1 MASSVGFSSWFFG
14 ITGKEPFP
22 YQERLASASDLPIV
36 LNVMTGAGKTAT
48 IVLGWLWR
56 RRFAEPKIQDKTPRR
71 LVYCLP
77 MRTLVEQTFAE
88 VEEWLAK
95 AGLTDTVAVHRLM
108 GGAVNTRWDALPEK
122 DCILI
127 GTQDQLLSRALNRG
141 YGMSRYKWSI
151 HFALLNN
158 DCLWC
163 MDEVQLMGAGFK
175 TTAQLQGFREH
186 FQTYGVAQS
195 LWMSATLDSEL
206 LHTVDYQP
214 NLYRA
219 HRLTDADFAHPI
231 LRQRMQAQKLLIKA
245 QTESGGKSSDYAK
258 ELAQEVLAAH
268 VPGSLSIVICNRVNR
283 AQELYQMLK
292 KQTHEDL
299 LLIHSRFRA
308 DERQALNQKLRSPH
322 LSGILVA
329 TQAIEAGVDIS
340 AKVMFTELAPWSSLV
355 QRFGR
360 CNRYGEC
367 SEDAKVYWIDMADL
381 QKKGSASP
389 YEIEELEEARSL
401 LGSLAKPDV
410 GSATLAQIKAK
421 PQKAEGLLPRKH
433 DLLQLF
439 DTSTDLAGHDID
451 VSSFIRETDEM
462 DVAIAWRSW
471 EGAEP
476 PNDMGAIRQD
486 ELCRV
491 GLYNAKTF
499 LDGLRKKKRYAWIWD
514 RLQGTWVMAESIY
527 PGMNLLLHCSDG
539 GYSGDLGFTG
549 NFKDLPAELQGDV
562 IEQDQ
567 NEADLLTNAGQFITL
582 KQHAEDVSVEVQK
595 LCDSLMNYQ
604 LPEVLLE
611 RAGRWHD
618 LGKAHE
624 AFQEMMTR
632 DRPDRENG
640 QLWAKSDHKARIRK
654 ERQGFRHEL
663 VSALLALQEGE
674 PFLLSYLV
682 AAHHGKVRMTIQPRP
697 HEKQADSGK
706 RYALWVWEG
715 DLIPSVDLGDELMIP
730 EQKINLQCM
739 EFGGGA
745 QGESWTAQAIS
756 LLEEHGPFRLALLET
771 LIRVADWRASSQ
783 GELKDA

>member
-1 MASSVGFSSWFFG
+1 MTPSVDFSAWFFA
-14 ITGKEPFP
+14 ITTKEPFP
-22 YQERLASASDLPIV
+22 YQERLASASDLPIL

-56 RRFAEPKIQDKTPRR
+56 RRFAAPAIRDKTPRR

-77 MRTLVEQTFAE
+77 MRTLVEQTYAE
-88 VEEWLAK
+88 VEGWLVK
-95 AGLTDTVAVHRLM
+95 AGLTHEIELHRLM
-108 GGAVNTRWDALPEK
+108 GGAVSKRWDTSPEK

-141 YGMSRYKWSI
+141 YGMSRYKWSV

-163 MDEVQLMGAGFK
+163 MDEVQLMGSGFK

-214 NLYRA
+214 DLDRA
-219 HRLTDADFAHPI
+219 HRLTDADFAHPM
-231 LRQRMQAQKLLIKA
+231 LRQRMQARKLLTKA
-245 QTESGGKSSDYAK
+245 QTECGGKSSDYAK
-258 ELAQEVLAAH
+258 ELAQEVIAAH

-283 AQELYQMLK
+283 AQELYQALK
-292 KQTHEDL
+292 KQTNENL

-308 DERQALNQKLRSPH
+308 DERQALNQKLRSPN

-360 CNRYGEC
+360 CNRYGEF

-389 YEIEELEEARSL
+389 YEMEELEEARSL
-401 LGSLAKPDV
+401 LESLAKPDV

-421 PQKAEGLLPRKH
+421 PQKVEGLLPRKH

-439 DTSTDLAGHDID
+439 DTSVDLAGHDID
-451 VSSFIRETDEM
+451 VSSFIRETDET
-462 DVAIAWRSW
+462 DVAIAWRTWDDIKPSD
-471 EGAEP
+471 
-476 PNDMGAIRQD
+476 DMGAIRQD

-491 GLYNAKTF
+491 GLYNAKMF
-499 LDGLRKKKRYAWIWD
+499 LDGLKKKKRNAWIWE
-514 RLQGTWVMAESIY
+514 RLQGTWTKAESIY

-539 GYSGDLGFTG
+539 GYSDELGFTG
-549 NFKDLPAELQGDV
+549 NFKDLPAELEGDS

-567 NEADLLTNAGQFITL
+567 NEADLLTNVGQFITL
-582 KQHAEDVSVEVQK
+582 KQHAEDVAVEVQK
-595 LCDSLMNYQ
+595 LCDSLTNYQ

-624 AFQEMMTR
+624 AFQEMMMR
-632 DRPDRENG
+632 DRPDLENG
-640 QLWAKSDHKARIRK
+640 QPWAKSDHKARIRK

-663 VSALLALQEGE
+663 VSALVALQEGE

-697 HEKQADSGK
+697 NEKQADSGK
-706 RYALWVWEG
+706 RYALGVWEG

-730 EQKINLQCM
+730 EQEIDLQCM

-745 QGESWTAQAIS
+745 QGESWTAQAIA

-771 LIRVADWRASSQ
+771 LIRVADWRASDQ